1 MSPSSTLSFFLFFS
15 PLSNSLS
22 FLPLSLLS
30 LLPPPSHKKLNR
42 YDHVIASPRPDKWN
56 LRAVFFIA
64 SVLAGV
70 AMLSSL
76 LLLWGALS
84 SHQPKSMFRAFGL
97 PPMPYEK
104 IITAIY
110 LKVSISDFLTLFSS
124 RTISWF
130 WTSKPAL
137 PLLCAA
143 SVALLT
149 STILGTFWPTADISP
164 EGQSGF
170 SILEH
175 LPVVGL
181 GRSAISKEWVDGEYR
196 DTKLW
201 PVWIWSFCLVFW
213 LVQDAAK
220 VLAWKLLYKYD
231 IFQIKTGTMVAM
243 RATTRFDDPARPL
256 ARVSAGLIE
265 EKLLD
270 KKLANAEQALKS
282 DPKAAA
288 GMHLARTSL
297 GRGSGPDG
305 RGRSAE
311 EVRAAFER
319 VSAGMLPESQQ
330 AASAHMDQVR
340 RATES
345 LQRVS
350 AAMAR
355 QSMDAGQRALQEV
368 EKNAIDKL

>member
-1 MSPSSTLSFFLFFS
+1 
-15 PLSNSLS
+15 
-22 FLPLSLLS
+22 
-30 LLPPPSHKKLNR
+30 
-42 YDHVIASPRPDKWN
+42 
-56 LRAVFFIA
+56 
-64 SVLAGV
+64 
-70 AMLSSL
+70 MLSSL

-84 SHQPKSMFRAFGL
+84 SHQPKSMFKAFGL

-124 RTISWF
+124 RTVSWF
-130 WTSKPAL
+130 WTSRPAL

-143 SVALLT
+143 SVALFT
-149 STILGTFWPTADISP
+149 STMLGTFWPSSDISP
-164 EGQSGF
+164 EGQKGF
-170 SILEH
+170 NIMEH

-181 GRSAISKEWVDGEYR
+181 GRKAISSEWVDGQYR

-201 PVWIWSFCLVFW
+201 PIWIWILCLVFW
-213 LVQDAAK
+213 LLQDAAK
-220 VLAWKLLYKYD
+220 VLAWKFLYKYD
-231 IFQIKTGTMVAM
+231 VFQITTGTMVAM
-243 RATTRFDDPARPL
+243 RTTKFNDPARPL
-256 ARVSAGLIE
+256 ARTSAGLVE

-270 KKLANAEQALKS
+270 KKLANAVHALKS

-297 GRGSGPDG
+297 GRGSAD

-311 EVRAAFER
+311 EVRVAFER
-319 VSAGMLPESQQ
+319 VSAGMLPESQA

-340 RATES
+340 RATVS

-350 AAMAR
+350 AAIAR
-355 QSMDAGQRALQEV
+355 QSMDARSRVVQEA
-368 EKNAIDKL
+368 EKNAIDRI

>member
-1 MSPSSTLSFFLFFS
+1 
-15 PLSNSLS
+15 
-22 FLPLSLLS
+22 
-30 LLPPPSHKKLNR
+30 
-42 YDHVIASPRPDKWN
+42 
-56 LRAVFFIA
+56 
-64 SVLAGV
+64 
-70 AMLSSL
+70 MLSSL

-84 SHQPKSMFRAFGL
+84 SHQPKSMFKAFGL

-143 SVALLT
+143 SVALFT
-149 STILGTFWPTADISP
+149 STILGTFWPSS
-164 EGQSGF
+164 EGQAGF
-170 SILEH
+170 NIMEH

-181 GRSAISKEWVDGEYR
+181 GRKAISAEWVDGQYR

-201 PVWIWSFCLVFW
+201 PIWIWIFCLVFW
-213 LVQDAAK
+213 LLQDAAK
-220 VLAWKLLYKYD
+220 VLAWKFLYKYD
-231 IFQIKTGTMVAM
+231 IFQISTGTMVAM
-243 RATTRFDDPARPL
+243 RATTKFDDPGRPL
-256 ARVSAGLIE
+256 ARVSAGLVE

-297 GRGSGPDG
+297 GRGSAD

-319 VSAGMLPESQQ
+319 VSAGMLPESQA

-350 AAMAR
+350 AAVAR
-355 QSMDAGQRALQEV
+355 QSMDAGSRAIQEA
-368 EKNAIDKL
+368 EKNAIDKI